1 MGVSGSSGE
10 VSRENS
16 EVLRSEVI
24 LRLTLPKVNG
34 GRLKGRVEKKKGCFV
49 VATFYILCKT
59 KKSCY
64 SNSKL

>member
-10 VSRENS
+10 VPRENS

-34 GRLKGRVEKKKGCFV
+34 GRLKGRVEKKK
-49 VATFYILCKT
+49 AAL
-59 KKSCY
+59 
-64 SNSKL
+64 L